1 MEVEG
6 EDGSRI
12 ALQNA
17 PNHKTF
23 FGRGLGFHTDDRTVS
38 RRHVLFEV
46 KTSDDKSRSQTG
58 TTVSFEV
65 VGKNPIWVKKSGC
78 GEIRVH
84 RSGEKGE
91 VAAGDCFCLSGKR
104 PVRFSVRGR
113 GFGAAEKR
121 VLGSED
127 ELDASLTSGFE
138 FGGIDVSEIDP
149 VKAISGMDTFFFC
162 KVCMYVSI
170 CIWRP
175 CDTYNLF
182 STLNCEFGFLVMGHE
197 FDHYP
202 KQMIRDIKN
211 WDWFLEEPGRDSDD
225 DAYLEKKVKRGVMRK
240 RRKADGNDDD
250 NWTGE
255 SGDDGELVAKLRKV
269 ERPKYPTRSKGA
281 KASRDSAQ
289 KKAIGDANDDDETLG
304 GFIVDDDDDDVE
316 QEEESDEDEEEGGE
330 ELIEDDND
338 CDQEI
343 DD

>member
-46 KTSDDKSRSQTG
+46 KTSDDKSRSQMG

-78 GEIRVH
+78 GEIGVY

-91 VAAGDCFCLSGKR
+91 VAAGDCFCLSGKV

-113 GFGAAEKR
+113 QFAAAEKR

-127 ELDASLTSGFE
+127 ELDASLKSGFE
-138 FGGIDVSEIDP
+138 FDGIDASEIDP
-149 VKAISGMDTFFFC
+149 VK
-162 KVCMYVSI
+162 
-170 CIWRP
+170 
-175 CDTYNLF
+175 
-182 STLNCEFGFLVMGHE
+182 EFGFLMMGHE

-211 WDWFLEEPGRDSDD
+211 WDWFLEEPERNSDD

-240 RRKADGNDDD
+240 RRKAEGYDDD

-255 SGDDGELVAKLRKV
+255 SDDDAELVAKMRKV
-269 ERPKYPTRSKGA
+269 ERPKYPTRSKECEKSRKYA
-281 KASRDSAQ
+281 KASRNFAQ

-304 GFIVDDDDDDVE
+304 GFIVDDDDVE
-316 QEEESDEDEEEGGE
+316 HEEETDEDEEEGE
-330 ELIEDDND
+330 EDFIEDDNNS
-338 CDQEI
+338 DQEI

>member
-12 ALQNA
+12 ALQNG

-46 KTSDDKSRSQTG
+46 KTSDDKSRSLTG
-58 TTVSFEV
+58 ATVSFEV
-65 VGKNPIWVKKSGC
+65 VGKNPIWVKNSGC
-78 GEIRVH
+78 GEIRVY

-104 PVRFSVRGR
+104 PVRFSVQGR

-149 VKAISGMDTFFFC
+149 VK
-162 KVCMYVSI
+162 
-170 CIWRP
+170 
-175 CDTYNLF
+175 
-182 STLNCEFGFLVMGHE
+182 EFGFLVMGHE

-240 RRKADGNDDD
+240 RRKAEGNNDD

-255 SGDDGELVAKLRKV
+255 SDDDGELVAKLRKV
-269 ERPKYPTRSKGA
+269 ERPKYPTRSKECEKSRKDA

-304 GFIVDDDDDDVE
+304 RFIVDDDDVE
-316 QEEESDEDEEEGGE
+316 QEEETDEDEEEGGE

-338 CDQEI
+338 SDQEV